1 MRVLLLAQFLPPIIG
16 GIERHVWTLGRAL
29 AARTHEVTLLGLATG
44 DEEPGE
50 STVDGVRIVR
60 VRAVA
65 SRLPFLY
72 SDPSRPHMLPVS
84 DPSMSRAI
92 RRELSEGRFDVVH
105 AHNWIVNSA
114 LGPAARARVPLVMT
128 LHDYSHVCT
137 TARLMEKGKRR
148 CPGPSLTRCLSCAS
162 SHFDPIKG
170 PVIVAAN
177 TWSAWQ
183 RSRRVTRVAAVS
195 AAVANAVKV
204 DDSPRWLSGAGLDAE
219 VIPNFIPDEI
229 IVDEIPSAS
238 ADAPLLFVGD
248 LVPDKGVHV
257 LLDAYRLLD
266 DPPPLVLAGRPTPGL
281 AQLIPEGVQLAGAL
295 PHEHV
300 LRLFRS
306 ARAVVVPS
314 VWSDPCPT
322 VVLEA
327 MAAGRP
333 VIAAASGG
341 ILDMVVDGATG
352 LLVRPGDASAL
363 AQAITS
369 ILSDPR
375 TARAFGI
382 AGRDRAR
389 EFTVSAV
396 VERIECMYAGAV
408 AATKAEVI
416 RVG

>member
-1 MRVLLLAQFLPPIIG
+1 MMLRL
-16 GIERHVWTLGRAL
+16 ER
-29 AARTHEVTLLGLATG
+29 
-44 DEEPGE
+44 
-50 STVDGVRIVR
+50 
-60 VRAVA
+60 
-65 SRLPFLY
+65 
-72 SDPSRPHMLPVS
+72 
-84 DPSMSRAI
+84 
-92 RRELSEGRFDVVH
+92 
-105 AHNWIVNSA
+105 NS
-114 LGPAARARVPLVMT
+114 
-128 LHDYSHVCT
+128 
-137 TARLMEKGKRR
+137 
-148 CPGPSLTRCLSCAS
+148 
-162 SHFDPIKG
+162 
-170 PVIVAAN
+170 
-177 TWSAWQ
+177 
-183 RSRRVTRVAAVS
+183 
-195 AAVANAVKV
+195 VKV

-281 AQLIPEGVQLAGAL
+281 AQSIPEGVLLAGAL

>member
-1 MRVLLLAQFLPPIIG
+1 V
-16 GIERHVWTLGRAL
+16 ERHVWTLARAL

-44 DEEPGE
+44 EEQPGE

-60 VRAVA
+60 VQAAA

-84 DPSMSRAI
+84 DPLMSRAI
-92 RRELSEGRFDVVH
+92 RRELAEGRFDVVH

-114 LGPAARARVPLVMT
+114 MGPAVRARVPLVMT

-137 TARLMEKGKRR
+137 TARLMEKGTQR
-148 CPGPSLTRCLSCAS
+148 CPGPSLARCLPCAS
-162 SHFDPIKG
+162 SHFGAAKG

-219 VIPNFIPDEI
+219 VIPNFVPDEI
-229 IVDEIPSAS
+229 ILEEIPPTSP
-238 ADAPLLFVGD
+238 DAPLLFVGD

-266 DPPPLVLAGRPTPGL
+266 DPPPLLLAGRPTPEL
-281 AQLIPEGVQLAGAL
+281 AEMIPKGVQLAGAL
-295 PHEHV
+295 PHEDV

-314 VWSDPCPT
+314 VVADACPT

-333 VIAAASGG
+333 VVAAASGG
-341 ILDMVVDGATG
+341 IVDMVVDRVTG
-352 LLVRPGDASAL
+352 LLVPPGDAWAL
-363 AQAITS
+363 AQAIVA
-369 ILSDPR
+369 ILKDPQ
-375 TARAFGI
+375 TARKFGL

-389 EFTVSAV
+389 EFSVSAV
-396 VERIECMYAGAV
+396 VERIERMYVDAV
-408 AATKAEVI
+408 EATRAEVAD
-416 RVG
+416 VG